1 MFLRR
6 LKIEHKVDKSNIKT
20 YACFKKEANDMR
32 TIYEKLREAR
42 AKLGF
47 SQDYVANCLGISRSA
62 ITQIELGNRKVNSDE
77 LKNFCELYHLSADY
91 LLDTENVD
99 TNQAIFARN
108 FNELRNDDQEEI
120 LNLIAF
126 KQAMAKQQQEG

>member
-1 MFLRR
+1 M
-6 LKIEHKVDKSNIKT
+6 K
-20 YACFKKEANDMR
+20 

-42 AKLGF
+42 LKLGF

-62 ITQIELGNRKVNSDE
+62 VTQIELGNRKVNSDE
-77 LKNFCELYHLSADY
+77 TTSFCKLYHLSADY

-99 TNQAIFARN
+99 TNQAVFARN
-108 FNELRNDDQEEI
+108 FNKLKEDDQEEI

-126 KQAMAKQQQEG
+126 KKAMAKQQQEG

>member
-1 MFLRR
+1 
-6 LKIEHKVDKSNIKT
+6 
-20 YACFKKEANDMR
+20 MR